1 MLGSKKGNSEMDSK
15 KSVSKMGSDS
25 LADRLKNSLSCDDK
39 EKSDEKPDLGSPVST
54 LRTGKS
60 GLSSISTTSTTTTT
74 TRSSSNSSASV
85 SGRNVS
91 SGQFSGRGSVK
102 NSPTGRGRKPNRP
115 SIFSGESSSTSPAPA
130 RNVLPPCGNLFP
142 SGIVVTTGMASK
154 PVRTELRSDP
164 NWDAYGYGSI
174 VRGGASRKS
183 GGVAGSSTSKSGGGV
198 VSSSRNE
205 LEELKIKG
213 NEIYRKGNFLEA
225 LNLYDKAIAIS
236 PSDGI
241 LHCNRAAALIGL
253 KRLGEAVRECEEAIR
268 LAPSYVRAHQ
278 RLGSLLL
285 SLGQVENARR
295 HFFFEGHKPDQAEL
309 QKLQAVEKHIS
320 KCTDARKL
328 GDWTT
333 VLKEAEAATSS
344 GAEASPQ
351 LFACRAE
358 AYLKL
363 HQLRDAEMW
372 INKTG
377 KYEPSAA
384 ACQSK
389 LFGMLSEAYIF
400 FVQAQIDTAHGR
412 YDTARSAIERAAQI
426 DLQSAEV
433 TALLKSMRLV
443 GRARTRGNEL
453 YKSARYTEACAAY
466 GEGLSRDSSNS
477 VLYCNRAACWYKL
490 EEWEKCLN
498 DCNHALLIRPN
509 YTKAL
514 FRKAASNTKLERWA
528 EAVRDYKVLQRELPY
543 DKEVAESLFHAQVA
557 LKKSRGED
565 VHNMKYGDKVE
576 LVLDLEKFQAA
587 ITSSGASVVYFK
599 EASNLQCKHMSSFL
613 DTLSTKFRSL
623 SFLKVD
629 VERSPAIATAE
640 NITTVPTFKIYKNG
654 SRVMEMVSPS
664 REMLQ
669 SSVKHYSI

>member
-1 MLGSKKGNSEMDSK
+1 MSGSKKGNSEMGSK

-54 LRTGKS
+54 LRTGTS

-91 SGQFSGRGSVK
+91 SGQFSGRGSVN

-154 PVRTELRSDP
+154 PVRTELRTDP

-174 VRGGASRKS
+174 VRGGASR
-183 GGVAGSSTSKSGGGV
+183 KSGGGV

-285 SLGQVENARR
+285 R
-295 HFFFEGHKPDQAEL
+295 
-309 QKLQAVEKHIS
+309 
-320 KCTDARKL
+320 
-328 GDWTT
+328 
-333 VLKEAEAATSS
+333 
-344 GAEASPQ
+344 
-351 LFACRAE
+351 
-358 AYLKL
+358 
-363 HQLRDAEMW
+363 
-372 INKTG
+372 
-377 KYEPSAA
+377 
-384 ACQSK
+384 
-389 LFGMLSEAYIF
+389 
-400 FVQAQIDTAHGR
+400 
-412 YDTARSAIERAAQI
+412 
-426 DLQSAEV
+426 
-433 TALLKSMRLV
+433 
-443 GRARTRGNEL
+443 
-453 YKSARYTEACAAY
+453 
-466 GEGLSRDSSNS
+466 
-477 VLYCNRAACWYKL
+477 
-490 EEWEKCLN
+490 
-498 DCNHALLIRPN
+498 
-509 YTKAL
+509 
-514 FRKAASNTKLERWA
+514 
-528 EAVRDYKVLQRELPY
+528 
-543 DKEVAESLFHAQVA
+543 
-557 LKKSRGED
+557 
-565 VHNMKYGDKVE
+565 
-576 LVLDLEKFQAA
+576 
-587 ITSSGASVVYFK
+587 
-599 EASNLQCKHMSSFL
+599 
-613 DTLSTKFRSL
+613 
-623 SFLKVD
+623 
-629 VERSPAIATAE
+629 
-640 NITTVPTFKIYKNG
+640 
-654 SRVMEMVSPS
+654 
-664 REMLQ
+664 
-669 SSVKHYSI
+669 